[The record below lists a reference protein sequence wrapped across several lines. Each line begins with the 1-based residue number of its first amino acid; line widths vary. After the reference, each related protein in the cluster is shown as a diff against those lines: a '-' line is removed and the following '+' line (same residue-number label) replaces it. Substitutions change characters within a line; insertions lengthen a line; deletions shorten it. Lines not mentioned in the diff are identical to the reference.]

1 MTIGTDYLV
10 TYGIAVDSTGKVD
23 IAGQAYVNSTLPAGA
38 NSYNA
43 TPPSSGWAGFL
54 VQISADGSATPYATY
69 IYGNSN
75 CYSTGVAVDSS
86 GNAYISG
93 YGYGA
98 GFPTTAGAYQAAT
111 ANTNYT
117 GFVAKFNPTAASGA
131 ASLVYST
138 LLGSPTGA
146 TYLYGIALDGSNNA
160 YVSGNA
166 PSGFPVTNGAF
177 QYTGYDSGDSAT
189 GSPRTVT
196 LTIMLSR
203 RVPQLALILP
213 VSVSP
218 RRTSGQL
225 APPNYSV

>member
-1 MTIGTDYLV
+1 VTIGTGYLV

-98 GFPTTAGAYQAAT
+98 GFRQPPGPIRLQPPTPTTRDSLPSSILQPPVVLLLWSIPRFWDLRRERPICMASHWMARIMPTYPAT
-111 ANTNYT
+111 H
-117 GFVAKFNPTAASGA
+117 
-131 ASLVYST
+131 
-138 LLGSPTGA
+138 LLDF
-146 TYLYGIALDGSNNA
+146 L
-160 YVSGNA
+160 
-166 PSGFPVTNGAF
+166 
-177 QYTGYDSGDSAT
+177 
-189 GSPRTVT
+189 
-196 LTIMLSR
+196 
-203 RVPQLALILP
+203 
-213 VSVSP
+213 
-218 RRTSGQL
+218 
-225 APPNYSV
+225 